1 MDKVIIAIDGQAS
14 TGKSTQAKKI
24 ADHLGFKYR
33 DSGAYYRAIT
43 LYLLNSNV
51 NHDLKISQEILN
63 QISIKQDYG
72 EGNFRIF
79 LNDDNVTN
87 KIRGHKVSL
96 NVSNYAKKPEIR
108 KFVFDQL
115 RNSAESNSIVV
126 DGRDIGT
133 KILPYANFKFF
144 IDASIEI
151 RARRRLL
158 EKNISFLHENDEKCM
173 LQSLIREMKERDKLD
188 SSRIISPL
196 VPAVDAHVIDTS
208 FIDADQLLLK
218 VTKIIEGI

>member
-24 ADHLGFKYR
+24 ADHLGFNYR

-63 QISIKQDYG
+63 QISIKQDYS

-96 NVSNYAKKPEIR
+96 SVSNYAKKPEIR

-133 KILPYANFKFF
+133 VVFPDADFKFF
-144 IDASIEI
+144 LIAEPRI
-151 RARRRLL
+151 RAERRHKQIDDDSVKVDII
-158 EKNISFLHENDEKCM
+158 EEEIKI
-173 LQSLIREMKERDKLD
+173 RDKTD
-188 SSRIISPL
+188 STREIAPL
-196 VPAVDAHVIDTS
+196 RKADDAFKIDVSDLT
-208 FIDADQLLLK
+208 IDE
-218 VTKIIEGI
+218 VFNKILQKN

>member
-24 ADHLGFKYR
+24 ADHLGFNYR

-63 QISIKQDYG
+63 QISIKQDYS

-133 KILPYANFKFF
+133 VVFPDADFKFF
-144 IDASIEI
+144 LIAEPRI
-151 RARRRLL
+151 RAERRHKQIDDDSVKVDII
-158 EKNISFLHENDEKCM
+158 EEEIKI
-173 LQSLIREMKERDKLD
+173 RDKTD
-188 SSRIISPL
+188 STREIAPL
-196 VPAVDAHVIDTS
+196 RKADDAFKIDVSDLT
-208 FIDADQLLLK
+208 IDE
-218 VTKIIEGI
+218 VFNKILQKIKSD

>member
-1 MDKVIIAIDGQAS
+1 MNKVIIAIDGLAS

-24 ADHLGFKYR
+24 ADNLGFNYR

-51 NHDLKISQEILN
+51 KHDLKISQEILN
-63 QISIKQDYG
+63 QISIKQDYK
-72 EGNFRIF
+72 EGHFRIF
-79 LNDDNVTN
+79 LNDNDVTN

-115 RNSAESNSIVV
+115 RNSAESNSLVV

-133 KILPYANFKFF
+133 VVFPDADFKFF
-144 IDASIEI
+144 LIAEPRI
-151 RARRRLL
+151 RAERRHKQIDDDSVKVDII
-158 EKNISFLHENDEKCM
+158 EEEIKI
-173 LQSLIREMKERDKLD
+173 RDKTD
-188 SSRIISPL
+188 STREIAPL
-196 VPAVDAHVIDTS
+196 KKAYDAYKIDVS
-208 FIDADQLLLK
+208 DLSIDE
-218 VTKIIEGI
+218 VFNKILQKIKSD

>member
-24 ADHLGFKYR
+24 ADHLGFNYR

-43 LYLLNSNV
+43 LCLLNSNV

-63 QISIKQDYG
+63 QISIKQDYS

-96 NVSNYAKKPEIR
+96 SVSNYAKKPEIR

-133 KILPYANFKFF
+133 VVFPDADFKFF
-144 IDASIEI
+144 LIAEPRI
-151 RARRRLL
+151 RAERRHKQIDDDSVKV
-158 EKNISFLHENDEKCM
+158 EIIEEEIKI
-173 LQSLIREMKERDKLD
+173 RDKTD
-188 SSRIISPL
+188 STREIAPL
-196 VPAVDAHVIDTS
+196 RKADDAIKIDVSDLT
-208 FIDADQLLLK
+208 IDE
-218 VTKIIEGI
+218 VFNKILQKIKSD

>member
-115 RNSAESNSIVV
+115 RNSDESNSIVV

-133 KILPYANFKFF
+133 VVFPDADFKFF
-144 IDASIEI
+144 LIAEPRI
-151 RARRRLL
+151 RAERRHKQIDDDSVKVDII
-158 EKNISFLHENDEKCM
+158 EEEIKI
-173 LQSLIREMKERDKLD
+173 RDKTD
-188 SSRIISPL
+188 STREIAPL
-196 VPAVDAHVIDTS
+196 RKADDAFKIDVS
-208 FIDADQLLLK
+208 DLSIDE
-218 VTKIIEGI
+218 VFNKILQKIKSD

>member
-24 ADHLGFKYR
+24 ADHLGFNYR

-51 NHDLKISQEILN
+51 NHDLKISQEIFN
-63 QISIKQDYG
+63 QISIKQDYS

-96 NVSNYAKKPEIR
+96 SVSNYAKKPEIR

-133 KILPYANFKFF
+133 VVFPDADFKFF
-144 IDASIEI
+144 LIAEPRI
-151 RARRRLL
+151 RAERRHKQIDDDSVKVDII
-158 EKNISFLHENDEKCM
+158 EEEIKI
-173 LQSLIREMKERDKLD
+173 RDKTD
-188 SSRIISPL
+188 STREIAPL
-196 VPAVDAHVIDTS
+196 RKADDAFKIDVSDLT
-208 FIDADQLLLK
+208 IDE
-218 VTKIIEGI
+218 VFNKILQKIKSD